1 MFAEF
6 EDDIQFWGCNIP
18 NEVKMVIDSANESVD
33 KSFDNED
40 QKQAYHLGVEN
51 TLSVLKQLLDEGLSR
66 DSITFYYPNAATT
79 EEMDI
84 EDINQWL
91 ETLSYNSAEEI
102 ETLMLGLADMLNK
115 IRLEHNGKFPRW

>member
-6 EDDIQFWGCNIP
+6 EDDIQFWGCNIQ

-66 DSITFYYPNAATT
+66 NSITFYYPNATTT

-91 ETLSYNSAEEI
+91 ETLPY
-102 ETLMLGLADMLNK
+102 K
-115 IRLEHNGKFPRW
+115 

>member
-1 MFAEF
+1 M
-6 EDDIQFWGCNIP
+6 GCNIP

-66 DSITFYYPNAATT
+66 NSITFYYPNATTT

-91 ETLSYNSAEEI
+91 ETLPY
-102 ETLMLGLADMLNK
+102 K
-115 IRLEHNGKFPRW
+115 

>member
-1 MFAEF
+1 
-6 EDDIQFWGCNIP
+6 
-18 NEVKMVIDSANESVD
+18 MVIDSANESVD

-66 DSITFYYPNAATT
+66 NSITFYYPNATTT

-91 ETLSYNSAEEI
+91 ETLPY
-102 ETLMLGLADMLNK
+102 K
-115 IRLEHNGKFPRW
+115 

>member
-6 EDDIQFWGCNIP
+6 EDDIQFWWCNIP

-66 DSITFYYPNAATT
+66 DSITFYYPNATTT
-79 EEMDI
+79 EEMNI

-91 ETLSYNSAEEI
+91 ETLPY
-102 ETLMLGLADMLNK
+102 K
-115 IRLEHNGKFPRW
+115 

>member
-1 MFAEF
+1 MFIGF
-6 EDDIQFWGCNIP
+6 EDDIQIWGCNIP
-18 NEVKMVIDSANESVD
+18 NEVIMVIDSANESVD

-79 EEMDI
+79 EEMGI
-84 EDINQWL
+84 EDINRWL
-91 ETLSYNSAEEI
+91 ETLPY
-102 ETLMLGLADMLNK
+102 K
-115 IRLEHNGKFPRW
+115 

>member
-6 EDDIQFWGCNIP
+6 EDDIQFWGCNIL

-66 DSITFYYPNAATT
+66 DSITFYYPNATT
-79 EEMDI
+79 AEEMDI
-84 EDINQWL
+84 EDINKWL
-91 ETLSYNSAEEI
+91 KTLPY
-102 ETLMLGLADMLNK
+102 K
-115 IRLEHNGKFPRW
+115 